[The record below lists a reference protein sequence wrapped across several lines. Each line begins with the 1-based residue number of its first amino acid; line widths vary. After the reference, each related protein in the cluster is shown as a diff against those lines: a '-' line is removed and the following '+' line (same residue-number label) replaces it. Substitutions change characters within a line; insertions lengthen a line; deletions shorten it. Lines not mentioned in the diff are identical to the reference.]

1 MTRFGRVLF
10 IIGDERIRFYHN
22 EIDTNNFL
30 KKLLEK
36 GGGWSL
42 NIFLQSKFAYKDF
55 LAFDVHGKWVSNE
68 QNFICSSIYGHFYKS
83 ISVENMHYV
92 IITQADSE

>member
-1 MTRFGRVLF
+1 MRLRPTIF
-10 IIGDERIRFYHN
+10 
-22 EIDTNNFL
+22 FL
-30 KKLLEK
+30 KLLEK
-36 GGGWSL
+36 GGGGVEVS
-42 NIFLQSKFAYKDF
+42 IFLFISKFAYKDF